1 MRTPV
6 VVYLVCHQ
14 TTYLDVVL
22 AGLARQT
29 RRPDHIV
36 VSCDVD
42 RPDIGELIGR
52 WTTRVGTPISWLR
65 RAHHGI
71 ARCSQVRNNAAR
83 HVINDLGITDGRL
96 IQLDADMLATPKLVE
111 LHESLGN
118 TADLVYP
125 YRTDVPREESQA
137 LTGEAVLSGAAM
149 PRLSPEMLAKLARR
163 DRRYRRQL
171 FFRRLGLGP
180 LHKPKLL
187 GSNWSASIRVWRE
200 INGFDEHFQGWGF
213 LDDEFARRAARAGF
227 RCVPACGSIIGF
239 HLWHTTRQPSGPM
252 SANPNYQRF
261 VRRDLPIR
269 AENGLENQVAQ
280 HPVSATRFEP

>member
-1 MRTPV
+1 MPPV
-6 VVYLVCHQ
+6 IVYLVCHQ
-14 TTYLDVVL
+14 TKYLDVVL

-29 RRPDHIV
+29 RRPDVVV

-42 RPDIGELIGR
+42 RADIGELVER
-52 WTTRVGTPISWLR
+52 WQPRVGVPVAWLR
-65 RAHHGI
+65 RGHHGV

-83 HVINDLGITDGRL
+83 YVIRDLGITEGRL
-96 IQLDADMLATPKLVE
+96 IQLDADMLAAPTLVE
-111 LHESLGN
+111 RHEALGRE
-118 TADLVYP
+118 ADLVYP
-125 YRTDVPREESQA
+125 YRADVPKQESEA
-137 LTGEAVLSGAAM
+137 LTGEAVLAGNAM
-149 PRLSPEMLAKLARR
+149 PSLSREMEAKLAKR

-227 RCVPACGSIIGF
+227 RCAPACATVIGF
-239 HLWHTTRQPSGPM
+239 HLWHTTRQPAGPM
-252 SANPNYQRF
+252 TDNPNYRRF
-261 VRRDLPIR
+261 VRRDLPVR
-269 AENGLENQVAQ
+269 AEKGLENEIQQ
-280 HPVSATRFEP
+280 NPVSATLFGG

>member
-1 MRTPV
+1 MTSPV

-14 TTYLDVVL
+14 TRYLDVVL

-29 RRPDHIV
+29 RRPDCII

-42 RPDIGELIGR
+42 RSDIGELIER
-52 WTTRVGTPISWLR
+52 WAPRVRAPIAWVR

-83 HVINDLGITDGRL
+83 YVIRDLGFTQGRL
-96 IQLDADMLATPKLVE
+96 IQLDADMLATPTLVE
-111 LHESLGN
+111 LHESMGRD
-118 TADLVYP
+118 ADLIYP
-125 YRTDVPREESQA
+125 YRADVPREESEA
-137 LTGEAVLSGAAM
+137 LTGEAILAGEAM
-149 PRLSPEMLAKLARR
+149 PRLSREIESRLARR

-171 FFRRLGLGP
+171 FFRRFGLGP

-187 GSNWSASIRVWRE
+187 GSNWSASIRVWNE
-200 INGFDEHFQGWGF
+200 LNGFDEHFQGWGF

-227 RCVPACGSIIGF
+227 RCLPACASIIGF

-252 SANPNYQRF
+252 TDNPNYQRF
-261 VRRDLPIR
+261 IRSDLPIR
-269 AENGLENQVAQ
+269 AENGLEHEVPQ
-280 HPVSATRFEP
+280 HPVSATLFEP